1 MPVWIPEE
9 KLNII
14 FLDVDG
20 VLNGYNRWNTLGW
33 NVVCWFDSERLRN
46 WYRKL
51 TDPSGVHESK
61 VKRLAKI
68 VRKTNARVVM
78 SSTWRFGYWKVP
90 YEKQWRNVQKL
101 TDLLNKYSIEVI
113 DITPRSSNGRR
124 EDEILSWLS
133 NHEYKVNKFI
143 VIDDDRFDLEC
154 FANKELIYTTSVS
167 GRGLRRK
174 HVKKA
179 IKILKGADQ

>member
-1 MPVWIPEE
+1 M
-9 KLNII
+9 KHNII

-33 NVVCWFDSERLRN
+33 DIVCLFKSEKLRN

-51 TDPSGVHESK
+51 TDPTGVHESK

-68 VRKTNARVVM
+68 VRKTNAKVVM
-78 SSTWRFGYWKVP
+78 SSTWRFGYWEVP
-90 YEKQWRNVQKL
+90 YEKQRSSMQKL
-101 TDLLNKYSIEVI
+101 TDLLNKYSIKVI
-113 DITPRSSNGRR
+113 GITPRSSNGRR
-124 EDEILSWLS
+124 DGEILSWLA
-133 NHEYKVNKFI
+133 NHEHEVNNFI

-154 FANKELIYTTSVS
+154 FADKELVYTTSVS

-179 IKILKGADQ
+179 IKILQRS